1 MSSKKILA
9 FTGTRSDYGIMF
21 WLLKDLDAQP
31 GIDLQLLVSG
41 SHLCSQYGLTYGEI
55 ERDGFKIGRKVD
67 TVLSGDTPTSIP
79 KSVGIGIL
87 GYADTIDE
95 LKPDVVIILGDRYEA
110 FAMAQAA
117 FMMKVPIVH
126 LHGGEITEGANDDRM
141 RHAIS
146 KLSDLHF
153 TSTENHR
160 NRVIQMGEQPDCV
173 ITAGAPGLEHIY
185 RSELPS
191 VEKISEVFS
200 FDFEIPY
207 ILIAF
212 HPVTNVADSGIG
224 ELKALLDACSTVT
237 SHNYVLSLSNA
248 DIHASRVTRE
258 IEFFK
263 ARAKTGVLVEK
274 SFGHLNFLS
283 IIKNAALMIG
293 NSSSG
298 VIEAPSLM
306 TPSIDVGIR
315 QFGRD
320 RAGSVS
326 SVSGGCK
333 TIAKEISQVMSHDY
347 SNEAFS
353 NPYYRTNS
361 SHIMVEKICCK
372 KYSLRKTFYDLAKGR
387 FQ

>member
-1 MSSKKILA
+1 MSSQKILA
-9 FTGTRSDYGIMF
+9 FTGTRADYGIMF
-21 WLLKDLDAQP
+21 WLLKDLDAQS

-41 SHLCSQYGLTYGEI
+41 SHLCNQYGLTYLEI

-67 TVLSGDTPTSIP
+67 TVLSGDTPTSIA

-200 FDFEIPY
+200 FDFETPY

-212 HPVTNVADSGIG
+212 HPVTNLGDSGIG
-224 ELKALLDACSTVT
+224 ELKALLHACSTVT

-258 IEFFK
+258 IELFE
-263 ARAKTGVLVEK
+263 ARAKAGVLVEK
-274 SFGHLNFLS
+274 TFGHLNFLS
-283 IIKNAALMIG
+283 IVKNAALMIG

-306 TPSIDVGIR
+306 TPSIDVGVR

-326 SVSGGCK
+326 SVSGDSEK
-333 TIAKEISQVMSHDY
+333 IAKEISRVMSCDY
-347 SNEAFS
+347 SHKAFS

-361 SHIMVEKICCK
+361 SHIMVEKIASK
-372 KYSLRKTFYDLAKGR
+372 KYSLRKTFYDLAEGS